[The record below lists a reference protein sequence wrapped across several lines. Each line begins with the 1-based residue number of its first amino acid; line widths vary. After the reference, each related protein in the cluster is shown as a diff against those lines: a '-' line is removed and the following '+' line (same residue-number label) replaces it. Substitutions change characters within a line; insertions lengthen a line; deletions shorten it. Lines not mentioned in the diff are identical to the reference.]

1 MSLDVV
7 ELRQFY
13 GRPLGVVVRRLL
25 SQRLH
30 RMWPDVRGMTVMGL
44 GFAPPYLGSF
54 RGRAH
59 CLGALMP
66 ATQGV
71 IAWPGSGLC
80 QSTLV
85 KEDALPFPDASVDR
99 LLAVHSLEMTEP
111 VRPLLREAWRVLK
124 PEGRLL
130 AIVPNRRS
138 IWSRLEAT
146 PFGHGRPYSR
156 RQLEQLLQEAL
167 FTVTEERTALHMP
180 PSRGALMLSSAP
192 AWERLGSRLW
202 PAFSGVIMMEASK
215 ELAAP
220 IGKTASARRARGVL
234 KPERVRITPRR

>member
-1 MSLDVV
+1 MSLDITD
-7 ELRQFY
+7 LRQFY
-13 GRPLGVVVRRLL
+13 GRPLGLVVRRLL

-30 RMWPDVRGMTVMGL
+30 EFWPDVRGMTVMGL
-44 GFAPPYLGSF
+44 GFATPYLGSF
-54 RGRAH
+54 RGSAYR
-59 CLGALMP
+59 LGALMP

-71 IAWPGSGLC
+71 LVWPATGAC

-85 KEDALPFPDASVDR
+85 MEDALPFPDASIDR
-99 LLAVHSLEMTEP
+99 LLAVHCLEMSEP
-111 VRPLLREAWRVLK
+111 VRPLLRDVWRVLK

-130 AIVPNRRS
+130 AVVANRRS
-138 IWSRLEAT
+138 IWSRLEVT

-156 RQLEQLLQEAL
+156 RQLEQLLSEAL
-167 FTVTEERTALHMP
+167 FSVLNERTALHMP

-202 PAFSGVIMMEASK
+202 PALSGVIMVEASK

-220 IGKTASARRARGVL
+220 IGKAATARRVAGSL
-234 KPERVRITPRR
+234 KPERARITPRR